1 MERAKCKNANLASP
15 AQKGNAKIGAI
26 RESLS
31 VKKIY
36 GEVGFTPVFPLKVA
50 PYRAL

>member
-15 AQKGNAKIGAI
+15 AKNGNAKIGANK
-26 RESLS
+26 SLFVS
-31 VKKIY
+31 KKIY
-36 GEVGFTPVFPLKVA
+36 REVGFTPAFPLKVA